1 MRDLFIGDY
10 SGRHDLRDF
19 LTIAIYR
26 PRNLPRH
33 ALCRQA
39 RRPQCSSIFIAA
51 PRTRAPVVP
60 RRRARLTPACL
71 DLHQRTPALRRAS
84 RSQPTSSTPSRV
96 SRSPR
101 PSWATSCARSNPSQT
116 RRGRNGERETESVSR
131 NSEPLRSR
139 SSPDARLSERLRSDA
154 CGSVD
159 EIDRTAEKRV
169 LNLTDSIQALFSNWD

>member
-101 PSWATSCARSNPSQT
+101 PSWPSWATSCARSNPSQT
-116 RRGRNGERETESVSR
+116 RRGRNGERETASVSR

-139 SSPDARLSERLRSDA
+139 SSPDARLSERLRSDGRETSA
-154 CGSVD
+154 QF
-159 EIDRTAEKRV
+159 DR
-169 LNLTDSIQALFSNWD
+169 